1 MTAIAFPVPVEIEV
15 LADSVERFLKAEVF
29 PRHQRDHRLLSEPR
43 RTYAD
48 DGRYA
53 PAVVQ
58 HIREVRM
65 AAAEAGYY
73 SMSVPT
79 ALGGGGL
86 GMLAYFVVWE
96 RIYRLCGSHNWLGAY
111 TVSHWAFGPSS
122 VLLQITERARAEILD
137 DMLAGRTSM
146 CFGMSEPGAGSDATM
161 IKTRALRDGD
171 AWRISGRKIWTT
183 NSPLADWCIVFAV
196 TDAERAARKAGGIS
210 AFLVSTRAPGF
221 TLESVI
227 RMHGLVGG
235 NEGALLFED
244 LRVEPWQL
252 VGELHEGFK
261 IGLLGVSIGRVYNTA
276 RAVGLGRWALAMALT
291 YARQR
296 EAFGKPITEY
306 QGVTF
311 PLAESA
317 MELHAAHLM
326 ALNVATLLDRGERA
340 IKELSMTKAYA
351 VEISARALDR
361 AMQTHGAIGFT
372 NEIGLVHAW
381 QDVRNVNVADGTNEI
396 LRRTIVQRL
405 LAGDIEV

>member
-1 MTAIAFPVPVEIEV
+1 MSALAFPVPAELNA
-15 LADSVERFLKAEVF
+15 LADNVERFLKAEVF
-29 PRHQRDHRLLSEPR
+29 PRHERDHKLLSDPR
-43 RTYAD
+43 VMYAE

-73 SMSVPT
+73 GMSVP
-79 ALGGGGL
+79 ASLGGGGL

-111 TVSHWAFGPSS
+111 AVSHWAFGPSS
-122 VLLQITERARAEILD
+122 VLLQVTDEARRVVLP
-137 DMLAGRTSM
+137 DMMGGRTSM

-161 IKTRALRDGD
+161 VKTQATANGGG
-171 AWRISGRKIWTT
+171 WSINGRKIWTT
-183 NSPLADWCIVFAV
+183 NAPQADWCIVFAV
-196 TDAERAARKAGGIS
+196 TDPDRAARRAGGIS
-210 AFLVSTRAPGF
+210 AFLVPTSAPGF

-227 RMHGLVGG
+227 RMHGSVGG
-235 NEGALLFED
+235 NEGALVFED
-244 LRVEPWQL
+244 LQVEPWQL
-252 VGELHEGFK
+252 VGDLHDGFK
-261 IGLLGVSIGRVYNTA
+261 IGLLGVSIGRIYNTA
-276 RAVGLGRWALAMALT
+276 RSVGLGRWAMEMALG
-291 YARQR
+291 YAKQR
-296 EAFGKPITEY
+296 ESFGKPISEY

-311 PLAESA
+311 PLAETA

-340 IKELSMTKAYA
+340 VKELSMTKAYA
-351 VEISARALDR
+351 VQIAARALDR

-381 QDVRNVNVADGTNEI
+381 QDLRNVNVADGTNEI

-405 LAGDIEV
+405 LAGDVEV

>member
-1 MTAIAFPVPVEIEV
+1 MSAIAFPVPEEIQA
-15 LADSVERFLKAEVF
+15 LADGVERFLKAEVY
-29 PRHQRDHRLLSEPR
+29 PRHTKDHRLLSDPR
-43 RTYAD
+43 HTYAE

-53 PAVVQ
+53 PDVVR

-73 SMSVPT
+73 TMSVPE

-96 RIYRLCGSHNWLGAY
+96 RIYRMCGSHNWLGAW
-111 TVSHWAFGPSS
+111 TVSHWAFGPSP
-122 VLLQITERARAEILD
+122 VLLQVTERARAEILA
-137 DMLAGRTSM
+137 DMMAGRTSM

-161 IKTRALRDGD
+161 IKTRATPDGD
-171 AWRISGRKIWTT
+171 GWRINGRKIWTT
-183 NSPLADWCIVFAV
+183 NSPQADWCIVFAV
-196 TDAERAARKAGGIS
+196 TDPERAARKAGGIS
-210 AFLVSTRAPGF
+210 AFLVPTSAPGF

-227 RMHGLVGG
+227 RMHGSVGG
-235 NEGALLFED
+235 NEGALVFED

-252 VGELHEGFK
+252 VGELHDGFK

-276 RAVGLGRWALAMALT
+276 RAVGLGRWAMEMALT
-291 YARQR
+291 YAGQR

-340 IKELSMTKAYA
+340 VKELSMTKAYA
-351 VEISARALDR
+351 VEIGARALDR

-405 LAGDIEV
+405 LAGDVEV